1 MRKRIEKYLTDG
13 EKIRVH
19 AKRMSGINGMEM
31 TKSTSMAVGVIHVG
45 EHRRS
50 NTDTKGQQGTPGNS
64 HREQR
69 GLEIQEN

>member
-50 NTDTKGQQGTPGNS
+50 NTDTKGNARNTREFSPGTEGP
-64 HREQR
+64 
-69 GLEIQEN
+69 